1 MDNVLGIK
9 LWQLQWNMSFWNEND
24 GKLSF
29 EIQLKI
35 AFLPLNNG
43 SKKCLDKTLILNV
56 AYDDWVTKKIFHSR
70 LPKTAFSSIFYLF
83 ILLKNIIL
91 YQKTFIKNYCIKK
104 LCKKSLENINQIMRN
119 STYMQKRII
128 YASIKTLQINLWPSS
143 AAN

>member
-1 MDNVLGIK
+1 
-9 LWQLQWNMSFWNEND
+9 MSYWNEKD

-56 AYDDWVTKKIFHSR
+56 AYDGWVTKKIFHSR

-83 ILLKNIIL
+83 TLLKNIRFASCTRRL
-91 YQKTFIKNYCIKK
+91 LQKIIALENYV
-104 LCKKSLENINQIMRN
+104 KKSLENINQIMRN